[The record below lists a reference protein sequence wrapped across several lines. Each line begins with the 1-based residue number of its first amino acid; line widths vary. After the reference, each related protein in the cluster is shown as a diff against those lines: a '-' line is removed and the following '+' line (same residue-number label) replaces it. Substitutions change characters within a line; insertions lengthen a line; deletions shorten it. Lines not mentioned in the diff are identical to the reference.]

1 MYNISKKTHTNTG
14 KEVIMTTLQKICL
27 VITIIGGLN
36 WGLVGLL
43 DFNIIDAIFT
53 AGSVISRI
61 IYSIVGIT
69 SIINIGIL
77 LMDLDK

>member
-1 MYNISKKTHTNTG
+1 MYNISKKTHTNTR

-53 AGSVISRI
+53 AGSVISTI

>member
-1 MYNISKKTHTNTG
+1 MYNISKKTHTNTR

-69 SIINIGIL
+69 SIINIGII